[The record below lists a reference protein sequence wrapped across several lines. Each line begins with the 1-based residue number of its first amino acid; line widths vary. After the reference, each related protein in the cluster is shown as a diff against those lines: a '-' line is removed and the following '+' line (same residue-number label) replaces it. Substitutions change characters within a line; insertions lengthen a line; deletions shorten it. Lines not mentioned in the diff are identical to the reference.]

1 MTEQP
6 HTPKPNPEKKPLN
19 KPIKVAMIGGGVN
32 SAVGRVHEIA
42 MKMDNEF
49 ELVAGCFSRN
59 AEVNADSGRQYNVPA
74 HNLYPTGEALIK
86 AMANTVDAVVIATPI
101 QSHAKYIHLALD
113 HDLRV
118 ISDKPLLAN
127 VQECKALLGRVQPDN
142 TQVFSIFNYTGYPAV
157 REMKHRVENGS
168 IGEVFKVMVEMPQDS
183 YMRLSNQNKTHAIQA
198 WRLEDGEI
206 SCLSLDLFV
215 HLHSLVNFVCG
226 NTPQAVSAWQRAIT
240 QVAPGLIDEVD
251 AVIEYSNNLIVNA
264 WYGKAVLGYRNGLRI
279 RVFGTRG
286 SLQWHQ
292 ENPEL
297 IEAADA
303 QGNRMLLD
311 RISTGSDITPQSRYN
326 RFKAGHPSG
335 FIEAFANYYT
345 DIANAMRAEKL
356 NAYTL
361 STGVATEGLGLCHAI
376 AQAAATQRRVELT
389 ALNWPC
395 KAQT

>member
-1 MTEQP
+1 MSKNT
-6 HTPKPNPEKKPLN
+6 TLKPLR

-59 AEVNADSGRQYNVPA
+59 TELNAESGRQYNVPA
-74 HNLYPTGEALIK
+74 HQLYPSAEAMID
-86 AMANTVDAVVIATPI
+86 AVANEVDAVVIATPI
-101 QSHAKYIHLALD
+101 KSHAQYIHLALD
-113 HDLRV
+113 HNLRV

-127 VQECKALLGRVQPDN
+127 VQECNALLARIKPDN

-157 REMKHRVENGS
+157 REMKHRVESGA
-168 IGEVFKVMVEMPQDS
+168 IGTVFKVMVEMPQDS

-198 WRLEDGEI
+198 WRLEDGDI
-206 SCLSLDLFV
+206 SCVSLDLFV

-226 NTPQAVSAWQRAIT
+226 NTPQAVTAWQRAIT
-240 QVAPGLIDEVD
+240 HVAPGLIDEVD
-251 AVIEYSNNLIVNA
+251 AVIQYNNNLMVNA

-279 RVFGTRG
+279 RVFGTKG

-292 ENPEL
+292 EQPEL
-297 IEAADA
+297 IEAADEA
-303 QGNRMLLD
+303 GNRTLLD
-311 RISTGSDITPQSRYN
+311 RISTDSEVTAQPRYN

-335 FIEAFANYYT
+335 FIEAFANYYA
-345 DIANAMRAEKL
+345 DIAQAMRDEKL

-361 STGVATEGLGLCHAI
+361 STGVAAEGLALSQAI
-376 AQAAATQRRVELT
+376 AQASATGRTVQL
-389 ALNWPC
+389 
-395 KAQT
+395 

>member
-1 MTEQP
+1 MSKNT
-6 HTPKPNPEKKPLN
+6 TLKPLR

-59 AEVNADSGRQYNVPA
+59 TELNAESGRQYNVPA
-74 HNLYPTGEALIK
+74 HQLYPSAEAMIDAL
-86 AMANTVDAVVIATPI
+86 ANEVDAVVIATPI
-101 QSHAKYIHLALD
+101 KSHAQYIHLALD
-113 HDLRV
+113 HNLRV

-127 VQECKALLGRVQPDN
+127 VQECNALLARIKPDN

-157 REMKHRVENGS
+157 REMKHRVESGA
-168 IGEVFKVMVEMPQDS
+168 IGTVFKVMVEMPQDS

-198 WRLEDGEI
+198 WRLEDGDI
-206 SCLSLDLFV
+206 SCVSLDLFV

-226 NTPQAVSAWQRAIT
+226 NTPQAVTAWQRAIT
-240 QVAPGLIDEVD
+240 HVAPGLIDEVD
-251 AVIEYSNNLIVNA
+251 AVIQYNNNLMVNA

-279 RVFGTRG
+279 RVFGTKG

-292 ENPEL
+292 EQPEL
-297 IEAADA
+297 IEAADEA
-303 QGNRMLLD
+303 GNRTLLD
-311 RISTGSDITPQSRYN
+311 RISTDSEVTAQPRYN

-335 FIEAFANYYT
+335 FIEAFANYYA
-345 DIANAMRAEKL
+345 DIAQAMRDEKL

-361 STGVATEGLGLCHAI
+361 STGVAAEGLALSQAI
-376 AQAAATQRRVELT
+376 AQASATGRTVQL
-389 ALNWPC
+389 
-395 KAQT
+395 